1 MARYRALSREQVA
14 GHFYFYTKHPLSDI
28 IKLKECPK
36 NGLIFMTDAK
46 HIRNIAI
53 IAHVDHG
60 KTTLVDGLLK
70 QSNTFRDNQA
80 EMNQDLIMDSG
91 DQEKERG
98 ITITAKQTTV
108 YWNDIKINIIDT
120 PGHADFSGEVERT
133 LNMADGVLLIVDA
146 QEGPMP
152 QTKFVLSKALE
163 LGLKPVVIINKIDKP
178 SQRVDEV
185 KDEIDNLFLELAIDE
200 DQLHYPVY
208 FAIGREGKAWKEFP
222 ESLTEKADL
231 TPIFEAIENEIPAP
245 SVVANKPLQ
254 LLVTSLQYDNF
265 LGKYAIGRISRGS
278 VKRNM
283 PIVLVK
289 ADGKHVASKIEK
301 VFVNRGLNREEV
313 ETATAGDIVSL
324 TGITQAH
331 IGETVTDPE
340 NPEALPVLE
349 VEAPTLSMY
358 LGPNTSPL
366 KGKEGEFSTS
376 RQIGD
381 RLRKELETNVS
392 LRIKDDGIGFI
403 VSGRGELHLSVLI
416 ETLRREG
423 FEFEVGRPQVVTIE
437 KDGKVQEPVEEL
449 LIEVGSEFVG
459 TISQELGTRRATL
472 SKQEQ
477 TSSGA
482 TRTTYLIP
490 TRALIGLRN
499 LLLTAT
505 KGTVI
510 MHSLPHGYQP
520 LGAKIQK
527 TRNGALVATEPG
539 VTTPYALQAS
549 EARGT
554 LFIGPGVTVYQ
565 GMIVGEYNRKEDLD
579 VNVCRAKQ
587 LTNIRSSS
595 SDGAVQ
601 LTPHTELS
609 LEQSIDF
616 IEDDELLE
624 VTPKSLRLRK
634 RHLDPN
640 QRKRHAKN

>member
-1 MARYRALSREQVA
+1 
-14 GHFYFYTKHPLSDI
+14 
-28 IKLKECPK
+28 
-36 NGLIFMTDAK
+36 MTDAK

>member
-1 MARYRALSREQVA
+1 MI
-14 GHFYFYTKHPLSDI
+14 D
-28 IKLKECPK
+28 PK
-36 NGLIFMTDAK
+36 N
-46 HIRNIAI
+46 IRNIAI

-80 EMNQDLIMDSG
+80 EMSQDLIMDSG
-91 DQEKERG
+91 DQERERG

-108 YWNDIKINIIDT
+108 YWQDLKINIIDT

-163 LGLKPVVIINKIDKP
+163 LGLKPVVVINKIDKAA
-178 SQRVDEV
+178 RRIAEVEDELG
-185 KDEIDNLFLELAIDE
+185 DLFLELAIDE
-200 DQLHYPVY
+200 TQLHYPVY
-208 FAIGREGKAWKEFP
+208 YAIGRDGKAWKTLP
-222 ESLTEKADL
+222 DDASQPADL
-231 TPIFEAIENEIPAP
+231 TPIFEAIDGDIPAP
-245 SVVANKPLQ
+245 TVDGDKPFQ
-254 LLVTSLQYDNF
+254 LLVTALQYDSF
-265 LGKYAIGRISRGS
+265 LGKYAIGRIQRG
-278 VKRNM
+278 KATQGM
-283 PIVLVK
+283 PVTLIK
-289 ADGKHVASKIEK
+289 IDGEQVSGKVEK
-301 VFVNRGLNREEV
+301 LFVNRGLNREEV
-313 ETATAGDIVSL
+313 ASAVAGDIVSI
-324 TGITQAH
+324 TGLSTAH
-331 IGETVTDPE
+331 IGETISDRDH
-340 NPEALPVLE
+340 PEALPVME

-366 KGKEGEFSTS
+366 KGKEGEFTTS

-381 RLRKELETNVS
+381 RLKQELETNVA
-392 LRIKDDGIGFI
+392 LRVIEDGIGFV

-423 FEFEVGRPQVVTIE
+423 FEFEVGRPQVVTRDI
-437 KDGKVQEPVEEL
+437 DGVISEPVEEL
-449 LIEVGSEFVG
+449 LIEVSPEFIG
-459 TISQELGTRRATL
+459 TVSQEMGIRRAELT
-472 SKQEQ
+472 KQEQ
-477 TSSGA
+477 TSAGN
-482 TRTTYLIP
+482 TRTTYILP

-520 LGAKIQK
+520 MGQK
-527 TRNGALVATEPG
+527 LQRTRNGALVATEAG
-539 VTTPYALQAS
+539 STTAYALDSAES
-549 EARGT
+549 RGT
-554 LFIGPGVTVYQ
+554 LFIGAGVTVYL
-565 GMIVGEYNRKEDLD
+565 GMIVGMYNRQGDLD
-579 VNVCRAKQ
+579 VNVCRGKQ
-587 LTNIRSSS
+587 LTNMRTSS
-595 SDGAVQ
+595 SDGTVQ

-634 RHLDPN
+634 RYLDPN
-640 QRKRHAKN
+640 QRKRAAKN